1 MTQPPRRHRLRLIA
15 VSRRFPLTLRGF
27 PVTPRSLVLV
37 AVVCALSVP
46 GATRAQ
52 QASPPRARREIPGFD
67 FRKDGVW
74 RGQARAVR
82 ALRAR
87 LLSRRSFGALNAPM
101 AAVGAP
107 LASATA
113 VSGVLRV
120 PAVLMKFKDTPAT
133 QLRTAS
139 QYDQV
144 LFAASP
150 TGASAGR
157 PYTYRSFY
165 EQMSNGLLSVQGQSY
180 GYAALDSNEVTYTG
194 VAGTCSGSPAGTT
207 NCNGYYSQQAFARM
221 QAGLRE
227 ALRKL
232 DNQVDWTQYD
242 SDGDGYV
249 DLVVFIHPAIGGE
262 CGGPTNN
269 HLWAH
274 HSYLKN
280 AFNIVVPY
288 TTHSVNSRGVPI
300 KVADYILESG
310 VGGLDGCDP
319 SQIMPVG
326 TVGHE
331 TGHGFGLPDL
341 YDTDYL
347 SQGVGDWS
355 LMGTGNYASPL
366 SPSRMDAWSLNQ
378 LGWVTIVPL
387 GSAGT
392 HSFGAAPTSDT
403 AFYLPV
409 SGSNPRGEYFLLENR
424 QAVEA
429 DTAMIEHNCQVWY
442 QGPTSPASCGGGLLI
457 YHVDSTQIA
466 QHYADKTVNSGP
478 IHGLEVVQAD
488 GFGNLDASPYGCG
501 GPTAGCY
508 DYGDAGDPYPGT
520 TGNGTFSQ
528 TSVPAA
534 VRNSDGLPAGL
545 VVDQITQLVP
555 NGTMQFRLS
564 YPVWVVRA
572 TDTAAVIQFDAV
584 TYHLFRDVLTPGTM
598 HSVSVADTQF
608 TVGARTRQVFVSWSG
623 GQSRS
628 FSYTVTATPET
639 LTVTLARSHQVHY
652 TATSGGTITGSV
664 SNDTFVT
671 EGTQVTLTAA
681 DTSALRT
688 FQGWAGD
695 TVTKNLSI
703 TLPMSRPYAVRAVF
717 LETFSTAQ
725 VVAQLLNG
733 SSTLTAGQLD
743 DLDKLGNNN
752 NGFDLGDFLAWVQAT
767 GAPLTAEQRALVS
780 ALKRTGVS
788 R

>member
-1 MTQPPRRHRLRLIA
+1 MPQPPVPVRDPRA
-15 VSRRFPLTLRGF
+15 
-27 PVTPRSLVLV
+27 PVTRRSLVFV
-37 AVVCALSVP
+37 AVLAALTVP
-46 GATRAQ
+46 TVTRAQ
-52 QASPPRARREIPGFD
+52 QTPPPVRREIPGFD

-74 RGQARAVR
+74 RRQARAVR
-82 ALRAR
+82 AVRAR
-87 LLSRRSFGALNAPM
+87 LLSRRNFGALNAPM
-101 AAVGAP
+101 AAAGAP
-107 LASATA
+107 LASGAA

-120 PAVLMKFKDTPAT
+120 PVILLKFKDTPAA
-133 QLRTAS
+133 QLRTTT
-139 QYDQV
+139 QYNQV

-194 VAGTCSGSPAGTT
+194 VPGTCSGSPTGTT
-207 NCNGYYSQQAFARM
+207 NCNGLFSSQAWAGM

-227 ALRKL
+227 AVRKL

-249 DLVVFIHPAIGGE
+249 DLVVFIHPAIGGD
-262 CGGPTNN
+262 CDGPTNN
-269 HLWAH
+269 HLWPH
-274 HSYLKN
+274 HSYLMN
-280 AFNIVVPY
+280 ALNIVVPY

-310 VGGLDGCDP
+310 VGGGVDGCDP
-319 SQIMPVG
+319 SEIMPVG
-326 TVGHE
+326 TVVHE

-341 YDTDYL
+341 YDTDYT
-347 SQGVGDWS
+347 SQGVGEWS
-355 LMGTGNYASPL
+355 LMGIGNWSSPL
-366 SPSRMDAWSLNQ
+366 SPSRMDAWSLSQ

-392 HSFGAAPTSDT
+392 YSFGAAPTSDT

-442 QGPTSPASCGGGLLI
+442 QGPTPPGYCGGGLLI

-478 IHGLEVVQAD
+478 IHGLEVIQAD

-508 DYGDAGDPYPGT
+508 DYSDAGDPYPGT
-520 TGNGTFSQ
+520 TANGTFSQ

-534 VRNSDGLPAGL
+534 VRNVDGLPAGL

-598 HSVSVADTQF
+598 HSVSVADTQY
-608 TVGARTRQVFVSWSG
+608 TAGGRTRQVFAFWSG

-628 FSYTVTATPET
+628 FSYTAGTTPET
-639 LTVTLARSHQVHY
+639 LTVTLARSQQVHY
-652 TATSGGTITGSV
+652 STTSGGTISGSV
-664 SNDTFVT
+664 PSDTFVT
-671 EGTQVTLTAA
+671 EGAPVTLTAT

-695 TVTKNLSI
+695 TVTKNVSI
-703 TLPMSRPYAVRAVF
+703 TLPMGRPYSVRAVF

-733 SSTLTAGQLD
+733 SSTLTAAQLG
-743 DLDKLGNNN
+743 DLDQLGNNN
-752 NGFDLGDFLAWVQAT
+752 NGFDLGDFLAWVRAT
-767 GAPLTAEQRALVS
+767 GAPLTTEQRTLVS
-780 ALKRTGVS
+780 ALGRKGAAR
-788 R
+788 

>member
-1 MTQPPRRHRLRLIA
+1 M
-15 VSRRFPLTLRGF
+15 
-27 PVTPRSLVLV
+27 TPRSLVLV

-46 GATRAQ
+46 GASRAQ
-52 QASPPRARREIPGFD
+52 QAPPPRVRREIKGLD

-74 RGQARAVR
+74 RRQARAVR
-82 ALRAR
+82 ALRAK
-87 LLSRRSFGALNAPM
+87 LLARRSFAALNAPM
-101 AAVGAP
+101 AAAGAP
-107 LASATA
+107 LAAGVPLASSAA
-113 VSGVLRV
+113 VSGALRV
-120 PAVLMKFKDTPAT
+120 PAILFKFKDTPAT
-133 QLRTAS
+133 EVRNTT
-139 QYDQV
+139 QYNQV

-157 PYTYRSFY
+157 PYTFHSYY
-165 EQMSNGLLSVQGQSY
+165 EQMSNGLLNVQGEAY
-180 GYAALDSNEVTYTG
+180 GYAALDSNEVSYAG
-194 VAGTCSGSPAGTT
+194 VPGTCSGSPDGGT
-207 NCNGYYSQQAFARM
+207 NCNGLFSGQAFARM
-221 QAGLRE
+221 QGGLRE

-232 DNQVDWTQYD
+232 DSQVDWTQYD

-274 HSYLKN
+274 HSSLGLPYL
-280 AFNIVVPY
+280 
-288 TTHSVNSRGVPI
+288 THSKTSQGVTI
-300 KVADYILESG
+300 KVADYTLQSG
-310 VGGLDGCDP
+310 TGGADGCDDT
-319 SQIMPVG
+319 QIMGISAVA
-326 TVGHE
+326 HE
-331 TGHGFGLPDL
+331 TGHGLGLPDL
-341 YDTDYL
+341 YDVNYATA
-347 SQGVGDWS
+347 GIGRFS
-355 LMGTGNYASPL
+355 LMAFGPFASEF
-366 SPSRMDAWSLNQ
+366 SPARLDAWSLSQ

-424 QAVEA
+424 QAAEA

-442 QGPTSPASCGGGLLI
+442 QSPTPPASCGGGLVI

-466 QHYADKTVNSGP
+466 QHDLDHDNTVNSGP

-488 GFGNLDASPYGCG
+488 GFGNLDASLNGCG

-555 NGTMQFRLS
+555 NGTMQFHLS

-572 TDTAAVIQFDAV
+572 TDTAAVIQFDGLS
-584 TYHLFRDVLTPGTM
+584 YHLFRDVLTLNST
-598 HSVSVADTQF
+598 HSVSVPDTQF
-608 TVGARTRQVFVSWSG
+608 TAGGRTRQVFVSWSG
-623 GQSRS
+623 GQARS
-628 FSYTVTATPET
+628 FSYTATATPET
-639 LTVTLARSHQVHY
+639 LTVTLARSHQVDY
-652 TATSGGTITGSV
+652 GTTSGGTISGSV
-664 SNDTFVT
+664 PSGTFVT
-671 EGTQVTLTAA
+671 DGTPVTLTAT
-681 DTSALRT
+681 DTSVVRT

-695 TVTKNLSI
+695 TVTKNLSV
-703 TLPMSRPYAVRAVF
+703 TLPMGRPYSVRAVF
-717 LETFSTAQ
+717 LEAFTTAE

-733 SSTLTAGQLD
+733 SSALTAAQLG
-743 DLDKLGNNN
+743 DLDQLGNNN
-752 NGFDLGDFLAWVQAT
+752 GGFDLGDFLAWVQAT
-767 GAPLTAEQRALVS
+767 GAPLTAQQRTLVP
-780 ALKRTGVS
+780 AVS
-788 R
+788 RKGASR

>member
-1 MTQPPRRHRLRLIA
+1 
-15 VSRRFPLTLRGF
+15 
-27 PVTPRSLVLV
+27 VTPRSLVLV

-52 QASPPRARREIPGFD
+52 EASPPRARREIPGFD

-74 RGQARAVR
+74 RRQARAVR

-194 VAGTCSGSPAGTT
+194 VAGTCSGNPFRNT
-207 NCNGYYSQQAFARM
+207 NCNGLFSPQAVARM
-221 QAGLRE
+221 QGGLRE
-227 ALRKL
+227 ALRKV
-232 DNQVDWTQYD
+232 DSQVDWTQYD
-242 SDGDGYV
+242 FDGDGYV
-249 DLVVFIHPAIGGE
+249 DLVAFIHPPIDGA
-262 CGGPTNN
+262 CGGATNN
-269 HLWAH
+269 HLWSH
-274 HSYLKN
+274 RSYLTN
-280 AFNIVVPY
+280 AFGSVVPY
-288 TTHSVNSRGVPI
+288 TTHSVNSQGVPI

-326 TVGHE
+326 TVVHE

-347 SQGVGDWS
+347 SQGVGEWS
-355 LMGTGNYASPL
+355 LMGTGNWASPL
-366 SPSRMDAWSLNQ
+366 SPSRMDAWSLSQ

-409 SGSNPRGEYFLLENR
+409 SGSNARGEYFLLENR

-429 DTAMIEHNCQVWY
+429 DTAMIEHYCQVWY
-442 QGPTSPASCGGGLLI
+442 QTNPPASCGGGLLI

-466 QHYADKTVNSGP
+466 QHDPDNTVNSGP

-488 GFGNLDASPYGCG
+488 DFGNLDASPYGCG

-508 DYGDAGDPYPGT
+508 DYGDAGDPYPGA

-545 VVDQITQLVP
+545 VVDQITQLAP

-572 TDTAAVIQFDAV
+572 TDTAAVIQFDGLS
-584 TYHLFRDVLTPGTM
+584 YHLFRDVLTPNSV
-598 HSVSVADTQF
+598 HNVSVVDTQF
-608 TVGARTRQVFVSWSG
+608 TVGGRTRQVFVSWSG
-623 GQSRS
+623 GQPRS
-628 FSYTVTATPET
+628 FSYTATATPET
-639 LTVTLARSHQVHY
+639 LTVTLARSHQVDY
-652 TATSGGTITGSV
+652 GTTSGGTISGSV
-664 SNDTFVT
+664 PSGTFVAD
-671 EGTQVTLTAA
+671 GTPVTLTAT
-681 DTSALRT
+681 DTSVVRT

-695 TVTKNLSI
+695 TVTKNLSV
-703 TLPMSRPYAVRAVF
+703 TLPMGRPYSVRAVF
-717 LETFSTAQ
+717 LETFNTVD
-725 VVAQLLNG
+725 VVSQLLNG
-733 SSTLTAGQLD
+733 SSALTAAQLT
-743 DLDKLGNNN
+743 DLDQLGNNS
-752 NGFDLGDFLAWVQAT
+752 GEFDLGDFLAWVQAT
-767 GAPLTAEQRALVS
+767 GAPLAAQQRKGA
-780 ALKRTGVS
+780 S

>member
-1 MTQPPRRHRLRLIA
+1 
-15 VSRRFPLTLRGF
+15 
-27 PVTPRSLVLV
+27 VTPRSLVLV

-46 GATRAQ
+46 GATGAQ
-52 QASPPRARREIPGFD
+52 QAPPPRMRREIKGLD
-67 FRKDGVW
+67 FRTDGVW
-74 RGQARAVR
+74 RRQARAVR
-82 ALRAR
+82 ALRAK
-87 LLSRRSFGALNAPM
+87 LLARRSFSALNAPM
-101 AAVGAP
+101 AAAGAP
-107 LASATA
+107 LAGGPPLASSAA

-120 PAVLMKFKDTPAT
+120 PAILFNFKDTPAT
-133 QLRTAS
+133 ELRNTT
-139 QYDQV
+139 QYNQV

-194 VAGTCSGSPAGTT
+194 VPGTCSGSPTGTT
-207 NCNGYYSQQAFARM
+207 NCNGLFSSQAWAGM

-227 ALRKL
+227 AVRKL

-249 DLVVFIHPAIGGE
+249 DLVVFIHPAIGGD
-262 CGGPTNN
+262 CDGPTNN
-269 HLWAH
+269 HLWPH
-274 HSYLKN
+274 HSYLMN
-280 AFNIVVPY
+280 ALNIVVPY

-310 VGGLDGCDP
+310 VGGGVDGCDP
-319 SQIMPVG
+319 SEIMPVG
-326 TVGHE
+326 TVVHE

-341 YDTDYL
+341 YDTHYT
-347 SQGVGDWS
+347 SQGVGEWS
-355 LMGTGNYASPL
+355 LMGIGNWSSPL
-366 SPSRMDAWSLNQ
+366 SPSRMDAWSLSQ

-392 HSFGAAPTSDT
+392 YSFGAAPTSDT

-442 QGPTSPASCGGGLLI
+442 QGPTPPGYCGGGLLI

-478 IHGLEVVQAD
+478 IHGLEVIQAD

-508 DYGDAGDPYPGT
+508 DYSDAGDPYPGT
-520 TGNGTFSQ
+520 TANGTFSQ

-534 VRNSDGLPAGL
+534 VRNVDGLPAGL

-623 GQSRS
+623 GQPRS
-628 FSYTVTATPET
+628 FSYTATATPET
-639 LTVTLARSHQVHY
+639 LTVTLARSHQVDY
-652 TATSGGTITGSV
+652 GTTSGGTISGSV
-664 SNDTFVT
+664 PSGTFVAD
-671 EGTQVTLTAA
+671 GTRVTLTAT
-681 DTSALRT
+681 DTSVVRT

-695 TVTKNLSI
+695 TVTKNLSV
-703 TLPMSRPYAVRAVF
+703 TLPMGRPYSVRAVF
-717 LETFSTAQ
+717 LETFNTVD
-725 VVAQLLNG
+725 VVSQLLNG
-733 SSTLTAGQLD
+733 ASTLTAAQLT
-743 DLDKLGNNN
+743 DLDQLGNNS
-752 NGFDLGDFLAWVQAT
+752 GKFDLGDFLAWVQAT
-767 GAPLTAEQRALVS
+767 GAPLTPQPRALVS
-780 ALKRTGVS
+780 AAKRKGAS

>member
-1 MTQPPRRHRLRLIA
+1 M
-15 VSRRFPLTLRGF
+15 
-27 PVTPRSLVLV
+27 TPRSLVLV

-74 RGQARAVR
+74 RRQARAVR

-194 VAGTCSGSPAGTT
+194 VPGTCSGSPTGTT
-207 NCNGYYSQQAFARM
+207 NCNGLFSSQAWAGM

-227 ALRKL
+227 AVRKL

-249 DLVVFIHPAIGGE
+249 DLVVFIHPAIGGD
-262 CGGPTNN
+262 CDGPTNN
-269 HLWAH
+269 HLWPH
-274 HSYLKN
+274 HSYLMN
-280 AFNIVVPY
+280 ALNIVVPY

-310 VGGLDGCDP
+310 VGGGVDGCDP
-319 SQIMPVG
+319 SEIMPVG
-326 TVGHE
+326 TVVHE

-341 YDTDYL
+341 YDTHYT
-347 SQGVGDWS
+347 SQGVGEWS
-355 LMGTGNYASPL
+355 LMGIGNWSSPL
-366 SPSRMDAWSLNQ
+366 SPSRMDAWSLSQ

-392 HSFGAAPTSDT
+392 YSFGAAPTSDT

-442 QGPTSPASCGGGLLI
+442 QGPTPPGYCGGGLLI

-478 IHGLEVVQAD
+478 IHGLEVIQAD

-520 TGNGTFSQ
+520 TGHSTVAGS
-528 TSVPAA
+528 SVPANLLNTGACSGFRIDSIAQIVPSGA
-534 VRNSDGLPAGL
+534 VRFVLTSGAGVDSLVIATAPRLPNAQWGYTYSLPLKSACGTGALSWSLDSGGPPPGTGLSAAGVVTGPPADTGTYTFAAKLKSGTDSARRVFTLRVREPVLTLQQVLTVGFQGPQPASD
-545 VVDQITQLVP
+545 DQRRYLDLQG
-555 NGTMQFRLS
+555 NGNGS
-564 YPVWVVRA
+564 
-572 TDTAAVIQFDAV
+572 FDIG
-584 TYHLFRDVLTPGTM
+584 DVLRWL
-598 HSVSVADTQF
+598 
-608 TVGARTRQVFVSWSG
+608 ARTG
-623 GQSRS
+623 N
-628 FSYTVTATPET
+628 P
-639 LTVTLARSHQVHY
+639 
-652 TATSGGTITGSV
+652 
-664 SNDTFVT
+664 
-671 EGTQVTLTAA
+671 AA
-681 DTSALRT
+681 SAALPPR
-688 FQGWAGD
+688 AGR
-695 TVTKNLSI
+695 
-703 TLPMSRPYAVRAVF
+703 RP
-717 LETFSTAQ
+717 
-725 VVAQLLNG
+725 
-733 SSTLTAGQLD
+733 
-743 DLDKLGNNN
+743 
-752 NGFDLGDFLAWVQAT
+752 
-767 GAPLTAEQRALVS
+767 
-780 ALKRTGVS
+780 
-788 R
+788 